1 VTTNNANQTSPANQ
15 ISLLAYLA
23 YKFGGQT
30 ETIATEAL
38 GYILSRSEAAR
49 NALRDMIGIGGVDVG
64 RIARVQ
70 TEVPIEVDGKEARV
84 DLVGFDDGNAK
95 RALIEVK
102 FWAGLTENQPN
113 TYLKELLKNA
123 TAKPSVLLFVAPESR
138 MATLWAELRRLANAG
153 GFALSY
159 VPSATNPMSM
169 AIKGGPHCLMLRSW
183 RTMLGSMASRASVD
197 GDSSAERSILELNG
211 LCEQED
217 SDAFLPLRTNELG
230 PQVARRI
237 QQFIHLPD
245 GAWQDKRVL
254 HYVNP
259 PFGPI
264 ASSTIRHGRFLTLV
278 DDVPVWFGVSY
289 DLWAK
294 QGDTPLWLIVRNSTA
309 QGPVANFTE
318 TKRCLAPLLV
328 ENPGS
333 VIDDPAE
340 GLLIPFFL
348 PTGVE
353 KEEVLES
360 VAAYLA
366 KIAELLIRAPQ
377 PAPASTP

>member
-1 VTTNNANQTSPANQ
+1 MTTNDANQTSPANQ
-15 ISLLAYLA
+15 ISLLAHLA

-64 RIARVQ
+64 RIARAQ

-113 TYLKELLKNA
+113 AYLKELLKNA
-123 TAKPSVLLFVAPESR
+123 APSVLLFVAPVLRQE
-138 MATLWAELRRLANAG
+138 TLWPELLRLADAG
-153 GFALSY
+153 GFSLTA
-159 VPSATNPMSM
+159 VTSADGVRS
-169 AIKGGPHCLMLRSW
+169 AAVDGGPHRLMLRSW
-183 RTMLGSMASRASVD
+183 RELLGDMLSRASAA
-197 GDSSAERSILELNG
+197 GDSSAERFILELNG

-217 SDAFLPLRTNELG
+217 TDAFLPLSADELG
-230 PQVARRI
+230 PQFARRMPH
-237 QQFIHLPD
+237 FIKLTED
-245 GAWQDKRVL
+245 ARQDKRVR
-254 HYVNP
+254 
-259 PFGPI
+259 PFVTKTYPI
-264 ASSTIRHGRFLTLV
+264 RSAINSHGRYLTLV
-278 DDVPVWFGVSY
+278 DDIPVWFGIRY

-294 QGDTPLWLIVRNSTA
+294 RGDTPLWLIFHNS

-366 KIAELLIRAPQ
+366 KIANLLSRSPQ
-377 PAPASTP
+377 PASKQGP

>member
-1 VTTNNANQTSPANQ
+1 MTTNDANQTSAANQ
-15 ISLLAYLA
+15 ISLLAHLA

-49 NALRDMIGIGGVDVG
+49 NALRNTIGTGGVDVG
-64 RIARVQ
+64 RIARAQ

-113 TYLKELLKNA
+113 TYLKRLLQN
-123 TAKPSVLLFVAPESR
+123 TEPSALLFVAPESR
-138 MATLWAELRRLANAG
+138 LVTLWAELRRLASVG
-153 GFALSY
+153 GFALGNGTQAAGLQ
-159 VPSATNPMSM
+159 SAVVNNG
-169 AIKGGPHCLMLRSW
+169 IHRLMLASW
-183 RTMLGSMASRASVD
+183 RAMLGAMASRASVD
-197 GDSSAERSILELNG
+197 GDSSAERFILELNG

-217 SDAFLPLRTNELG
+217 SYAFLPLRTDELG
-230 PQVARRI
+230 PQFARRMP
-237 QQFIHLPD
+237 QFIKLTED
-245 GAWQDKRVL
+245 ARQDKRV
-254 HYVNP
+254 V
-259 PFGPI
+259 PFVTSTFPI
-264 ASSTIRHGRFLTLV
+264 DSSLNSHGRYLTLV
-278 DDVPVWFGVSY
+278 DDIPVWFGIRY

-294 QGDTPLWLIVRNSTA
+294 RGDTPLWLVIRRKPFDWAADFNEVKS
-309 QGPVANFTE
+309 
-318 TKRCLAPLLV
+318 CLEPLTLRD
-328 ENPGS
+328 PS
-333 VIDDPAE
+333 ILDDHE

-360 VAAYLA
+360 VAAYFA
-366 KIAELLIRAPQ
+366 KIVNLLSRSPQ
-377 PAPASTP
+377 SASKQGP

>member
-1 VTTNNANQTSPANQ
+1 MTTNDANQTSPANQ

-49 NALRDMIGIGGVDVG
+49 NALRNTIGTGGVDVG
-64 RIARVQ
+64 RIARAQ
-70 TEVPIEVDGKEARV
+70 TEVIGKKMERV
-84 DLVGFDDGNAK
+84 DLSAYDDAGEE
-95 RALIEVK
+95 RVLIEAK
-102 FWAGLTENQPN
+102 FWAGLTGNQPN
-113 TYLKELLKNA
+113 TYLERLLQN
-123 TAKPSVLLFVAPESR
+123 TEPSALLFIAPESR
-138 MATLWAELRRLANAG
+138 MATLWAELRRLANDG
-153 GFALSY
+153 GFALTNVQSAADLM
-159 VPSATNPMSM
+159 SATINN
-169 AIKGGPHCLMLRSW
+169 GPHCLMLRSW
-183 RTMLGSMASRASVD
+183 RELLGDMLSRASAA
-197 GDSSAERSILELNG
+197 GDSSAERFILELNG

-217 SDAFLPLRTNELG
+217 TDAFLPLSADELG
-230 PQVARRI
+230 PQFARRMPH
-237 QQFIHLPD
+237 FIKLTED
-245 GAWQDKRVL
+245 ARQDKRVR
-254 HYVNP
+254 
-259 PFGPI
+259 PFVTRTYPI
-264 ASSTIRHGRFLTLV
+264 RSAINSHGRYLTLV
-278 DDVPVWFGVSY
+278 DDIPVWFGIRY

-294 QGDTPLWLIVRNSTA
+294 RGDTPLWLIFHNSTS

-366 KIAELLIRAPQ
+366 KIANLLSRSPQ
-377 PAPASTP
+377 PASKQGP